1 MVRTAKTEQVTSL
14 EKLKQYANG
23 NIVRLPDFAE
33 GQPFIA
39 KLKRPSILGMA
50 KQGKIPNSLLVKTN
64 ELFVQSGSLDTEEN
78 SMMQEIY
85 DVIDLIASETFVEP
99 TYDEIKSTG
108 IELTD
113 EQMMFIFNYSQQGV
127 KALESFRKEQKECLP
142 LRYFLLPT
150 G

>member
-1 MVRTAKTEQVTSL
+1 MARTTKTEKVEKTEQVTSL
-14 EKLKQYANG
+14 EQLKQYANG

-33 GQPFIA
+33 GQPFVA

-108 IELTD
+108 IQLTD

-127 KALESFRKEQKECLP
+127 KALESFRTE
-142 LRYFLLPT
+142 
-150 G
+150 

>member
-1 MVRTAKTEQVTSL
+1 MARTSKTEQVTSL
-14 EKLKQYANG
+14 EQLKQYANG

-85 DVIDLIASETFVEP
+85 DVIDLIANETFIEP

-127 KALESFRKEQKECLP
+127 KALESFRTE
-142 LRYFLLPT
+142 
-150 G
+150 

>member
-1 MVRTAKTEQVTSL
+1 MARAAKTEQVTSL
-14 EKLKQYANG
+14 EQLKQYVNG

-33 GQPFIA
+33 GQPFVA

-127 KALESFRKEQKECLP
+127 KALESFRTE
-142 LRYFLLPT
+142 
-150 G
+150 

>member
-1 MVRTAKTEQVTSL
+1 MARTAKTEQVTSL
-14 EKLKQYANG
+14 EQLKQYANG

-33 GQPFIA
+33 GQPFYA

-78 SMMQEIY
+78 NMMQEIY

-99 TYDEIKSTG
+99 TYEEIKSTG
-108 IELTD
+108 IQLTD

-127 KALESFRKEQKECLP
+127 KALESFRTE
-142 LRYFLLPT
+142 
-150 G
+150 

>member
-1 MVRTAKTEQVTSL
+1 MEKTAKTEQVTSL
-14 EKLKQYANG
+14 EQLKQYANG

-33 GQPFIA
+33 GQPFVA

-64 ELFVQSGSLDTEEN
+64 ELFVQSGSLYTEEN

-85 DVIDLIASETFVEP
+85 DVIDLIANETFVEP

-127 KALESFRKEQKECLP
+127 KALESFRTE
-142 LRYFLLPT
+142 
-150 G
+150 

>member
-1 MVRTAKTEQVTSL
+1 MARTSKTEQVTSL
-14 EKLKQYANG
+14 EQLKQYANG

-33 GQPFIA
+33 GQPFVA

-127 KALESFRKEQKECLP
+127 KALESFRTE
-142 LRYFLLPT
+142 
-150 G
+150 

>member
-1 MVRTAKTEQVTSL
+1 MAKTAKTAKTEQVTSL
-14 EKLKQYANG
+14 EQLKQYANG

-33 GQPFIA
+33 GQPFVA

-85 DVIDLIASETFVEP
+85 DVIDLIANETFVEP

-127 KALESFRKEQKECLP
+127 KALESFRTE
-142 LRYFLLPT
+142 
-150 G
+150 

>member
-1 MVRTAKTEQVTSL
+1 MARTAKTEQVTSL
-14 EKLKQYANG
+14 EQLKQYANG
-23 NIVRLPDFAE
+23 NIVRLPDFAD
-33 GQPFIA
+33 GQPFVA

-85 DVIDLIASETFVEP
+85 DVIDLIANETFVEP

-127 KALESFRKEQKECLP
+127 KALESFRTE
-142 LRYFLLPT
+142 
-150 G
+150 

>member
-1 MVRTAKTEQVTSL
+1 MARTAKTEQVTSL
-14 EKLKQYANG
+14 EQLKQYANG

-127 KALESFRKEQKECLP
+127 KALESFRTE
-142 LRYFLLPT
+142 
-150 G
+150 

>member
-1 MVRTAKTEQVTSL
+1 MARTAKTEQVTSL
-14 EKLKQYANG
+14 EQLKQYANG

-33 GQPFIA
+33 GQPFYA

-99 TYDEIKSTG
+99 TYEEIKSTG

-127 KALESFRKEQKECLP
+127 KALESFRTE
-142 LRYFLLPT
+142 
-150 G
+150 

>member
-1 MVRTAKTEQVTSL
+1 MARAVKAKETEQVTSL
-14 EKLKQYANG
+14 EQLKQYANG
-23 NIVRLPDFAE
+23 SIIRLPDFAE

-127 KALESFRKEQKECLP
+127 KALESFRTE
-142 LRYFLLPT
+142 
-150 G
+150 

>member
-1 MVRTAKTEQVTSL
+1 MARTTKTEQVTSL
-14 EKLKQYANG
+14 EQLKQYANG

-33 GQPFIA
+33 GQPFVA

-99 TYDEIKSTG
+99 TYNEIKSTG

-127 KALESFRKEQKECLP
+127 KALESFRTE
-142 LRYFLLPT
+142 
-150 G
+150 

>member
-1 MVRTAKTEQVTSL
+1 MVKLVETEQVTSL
-14 EKLKQYANG
+14 EQLKQYANG
-23 NIVRLPDFAE
+23 NVVRLPDFAE
-33 GQPFIA
+33 GQPFVA
-39 KLKRPSILGMA
+39 RLKRPSILGMA

-127 KALESFRKEQKECLP
+127 KALESFRTE
-142 LRYFLLPT
+142 
-150 G
+150 

>member
-1 MVRTAKTEQVTSL
+1 MTRAAKTEQVTSL
-14 EKLKQYANG
+14 EQLKQYVNG

-33 GQPFIA
+33 GQPFVA

-50 KQGKIPNSLLVKTN
+50 KRGKIPNSLLVKTN

-85 DVIDLIASETFVEP
+85 DVIDLIADETFVEP
-99 TYDEIKSTG
+99 TYKEIKSTG

-127 KALESFRKEQKECLP
+127 KALESFRTE
-142 LRYFLLPT
+142 
-150 G
+150 

>member
-1 MVRTAKTEQVTSL
+1 MARAVKTGQITSL
-14 EKLKQYANG
+14 EQLKQYANG

-33 GQPFIA
+33 GQPFVA

-127 KALESFRKEQKECLP
+127 KALESFRTE
-142 LRYFLLPT
+142 
-150 G
+150 

>member
-1 MVRTAKTEQVTSL
+1 MARAAKTEQVTSL
-14 EKLKQYANG
+14 EQLKQYVNG

-33 GQPFIA
+33 GQPFVA

-50 KQGKIPNSLLVKTN
+50 KRGKIPNSLLVKTN

-127 KALESFRKEQKECLP
+127 KALESFRTE
-142 LRYFLLPT
+142 
-150 G
+150 

>member
-1 MVRTAKTEQVTSL
+1 MAKTAKTEQVTSL
-14 EKLKQYANG
+14 EQLKQYANG

-33 GQPFIA
+33 GQPFYA

-85 DVIDLIASETFVEP
+85 DVIDLIAEETFVEP

-127 KALESFRKEQKECLP
+127 KALESFRTE
-142 LRYFLLPT
+142 
-150 G
+150 

>member
-1 MVRTAKTEQVTSL
+1 MARAVKAKETEQVTSL
-14 EKLKQYANG
+14 EQLKQYANG

-85 DVIDLIASETFVEP
+85 DVIDLIAEETFVEP
-99 TYDEIKSTG
+99 TYKEIKSTG

-127 KALESFRKEQKECLP
+127 KALESFRTE
-142 LRYFLLPT
+142 
-150 G
+150 

>member
-1 MVRTAKTEQVTSL
+1 MSRTAKTEQITSL
-14 EKLKQYANG
+14 EQLKQYANG

-33 GQPFIA
+33 GQPFVA

-127 KALESFRKEQKECLP
+127 KALESFRTE
-142 LRYFLLPT
+142 
-150 G
+150 

>member
-1 MVRTAKTEQVTSL
+1 MARIAKTEQVTSL
-14 EKLKQYANG
+14 EQLKQYANG

-127 KALESFRKEQKECLP
+127 KALESFRTE
-142 LRYFLLPT
+142 
-150 G
+150 

>member
-1 MVRTAKTEQVTSL
+1 MARAAKTEQVTSL
-14 EKLKQYANG
+14 EQLKQYVNG

-33 GQPFIA
+33 GQPFVA

-50 KQGKIPNSLLVKTN
+50 KRGKIPNSLLVKTN

-85 DVIDLIASETFVEP
+85 DVIDLIADETFVEP
-99 TYDEIKSTG
+99 TYKEIKSTG

-127 KALESFRKEQKECLP
+127 KALESFRTE
-142 LRYFLLPT
+142 
-150 G
+150 

>member
-1 MVRTAKTEQVTSL
+1 MVKPVETEQVTSL
-14 EKLKQYANG
+14 EQLKQYANG

-33 GQPFIA
+33 GQPFVA

-85 DVIDLIASETFVEP
+85 DVIDLIANETFVEP

-127 KALESFRKEQKECLP
+127 KALDSFRTE
-142 LRYFLLPT
+142 
-150 G
+150 

>member
-1 MVRTAKTEQVTSL
+1 MARTSKTEQVTSL
-14 EKLKQYANG
+14 EQLKQYANG
-23 NIVRLPDFAE
+23 NIVRIPDFAE
-33 GQPFIA
+33 GQPFVA
-39 KLKRPSILGMA
+39 RLKRPSILGMA

-85 DVIDLIASETFVEP
+85 DVIDLIANETFVEP

-127 KALESFRKEQKECLP
+127 KALESFRTE
-142 LRYFLLPT
+142 
-150 G
+150 

>member
-1 MVRTAKTEQVTSL
+1 MAKTAKIEQVTSL
-14 EKLKQYANG
+14 EQLKQYANG

-127 KALESFRKEQKECLP
+127 KALESFRTE
-142 LRYFLLPT
+142 
-150 G
+150 

>member
-1 MVRTAKTEQVTSL
+1 MARTTKTEQVTSL
-14 EKLKQYANG
+14 EQLKQYTDG

-39 KLKRPSILGMA
+39 RLKRPSILGMA

-127 KALESFRKEQKECLP
+127 KALESFRTE
-142 LRYFLLPT
+142 
-150 G
+150 

>member
-1 MVRTAKTEQVTSL
+1 MARTAKTEQVTSL
-14 EKLKQYANG
+14 EQLKQYADG

-33 GQPFIA
+33 GQPFVA

-99 TYDEIKSTG
+99 TYEEIKSTG

-127 KALESFRKEQKECLP
+127 KALESFRTE
-142 LRYFLLPT
+142 
-150 G
+150 

>member
-1 MVRTAKTEQVTSL
+1 MARTAKTEQVTSL
-14 EKLKQYANG
+14 EQLKHYVNG

-33 GQPFIA
+33 GQPFVA

-99 TYDEIKSTG
+99 TYEEIKSTG

-127 KALESFRKEQKECLP
+127 KALESFRTE
-142 LRYFLLPT
+142 
-150 G
+150 

>member
-1 MVRTAKTEQVTSL
+1 MARTAKTEQVTSL
-14 EKLKQYANG
+14 EQLKQYANG

-33 GQPFIA
+33 GQPFVA

-85 DVIDLIASETFVEP
+85 DVIDLIARETFVEP
-99 TYDEIKSTG
+99 TYEEIKSTG

-127 KALESFRKEQKECLP
+127 KALESFRTE
-142 LRYFLLPT
+142 
-150 G
+150 

>member
-1 MVRTAKTEQVTSL
+1 MARTAKTEQVTSL
-14 EKLKQYANG
+14 EQLEQYANG

-33 GQPFIA
+33 GQPFVA

-50 KQGKIPNSLLVKTN
+50 KQGKIPNSLLVKAN

-78 SMMQEIY
+78 GMMQEIY

-127 KALESFRKEQKECLP
+127 KALESFRTE
-142 LRYFLLPT
+142 
-150 G
+150 